1 MRLRSGHELEQRDY
15 LPDRSS
21 AIMLGLVAPRVLPV
35 VEDLAAGDVPA
46 EGRPLED
53 DIGERGRLGDRRE
66 MASRSRRRQLRGP
79 AGQHRK
85 VRTALG
91 LPLGLRRPGSR
102 RDLLYHASLPPQ
114 NATPFGGTAHIS
126 SSFAPISGDIK

>member
-46 EGRPLED
+46 EVRPLED
-53 DIGERGRLGDRRE
+53 DIGECGRLGDRRE

-79 AGQHRK
+79 AGQHRQ
-85 VRTALG
+85 VGTALA
-91 LPLGLRRPGSR
+91 LQLGFVAPVLAAISCVMPRFLRKTPRPSAAWLIFPVPSR
-102 RDLLYHASLPPQ
+102 PFR
-114 NATPFGGTAHIS
+114 AT
-126 SSFAPISGDIK
+126 